1 MAATSRP
8 VHVHVLLWGL
18 VVAVALIVRPPLPVD
33 ETRYLAV
40 AWDMWLENH
49 YLVPYLNGEPYS
61 HKPPLLFWLMT
72 AGWQLFGVNE
82 WWPRLVAPLF
92 GLGTMILTGRLAAVL
107 WPGRAD
113 VAGTA
118 PLLMF
123 SALFWTVFTTL
134 TMFDMMLAFFAVAA
148 LIALVTAART
158 GRMRGFVLAGVM
170 IGIGVLAKG
179 PAILLHY
186 LPVALTALLWIPH
199 LLDRDTSVTWAWPK
213 WYGGVIL
220 SVICAAAVGLTWAVP
235 AGIAGGEAYRDAI
248 FWGQSAGRVVNSFAH
263 ARPYWWYAAM
273 LPGLV
278 LPWLIWPPLWRRA
291 RTLWTDHMDGGQRL
305 CLIWFGAAFFV
316 FSSVSGKQLHYLLP
330 EFPALALLASFALG
344 SGADQGRRF
353 DSWLPGGFFVLG
365 GLALVV
371 VPHIPLSGRVAET
384 VAEAHT
390 LWGLVLVAAGTYV
403 IWVRAGVGGIS
414 LASAL
419 TVTAIYLAAQPVFD
433 KRYDLTPVA
442 REIQAY
448 QAAGTP
454 VANFSKYH
462 GQYHYLGRLRAPVT
476 VIGQLNDDEE
486 RFLAAHPNGVV
497 VAYHRVL
504 PTQAKP
510 LSTHTY
516 RRMIVAFWPAQALI
530 DHPGIAERR

>member
-1 MAATSRP
+1 MAETLRP
-8 VHVHVLLWGL
+8 VYIHVLLWGL

-49 YLVPYLNGEPYS
+49 YLVPHLNGEPYS

-113 VAGTA
+113 VVGTA

-134 TMFDMMLAFFAVAA
+134 TMFDMMLAFFAVAS

-158 GRMRGFVLAGVM
+158 GRMRAFVLAGVM

-186 LPVALTALLWIPH
+186 LPVALTAPLWIPH
-199 LLDRDTSVTWAWPK
+199 LLDRDTSVTWTWPK
-213 WYGGVIL
+213 WYGGVIV
-220 SVICAAAVGLTWAVP
+220 SVTCAAAVGLTWAVP
-235 AGIAGGEAYRDAI
+235 AGIAGGEVYRDAI
-248 FWGQSAGRVVNSFAH
+248 FWGQSAGRIVNSFAH
-263 ARPYWWYAAM
+263 ARPYWWYAAI
-273 LPGLV
+273 LPALV

-291 RTLWTDHMDGGQRL
+291 RTLWANDMDGGQRL

-330 EFPALALLASFALG
+330 EFPALALLAGFALG
-344 SGADQGRRF
+344 SGVDQGRRF

-365 GLALVV
+365 GLALVGV
-371 VPHIPLSGRVAET
+371 LHIPLSGRAAET

-390 LWGLVLVAAGTYV
+390 LWGLVVVAAGAYV
-403 IWVRAGVGGIS
+403 IWGRAGVGGIS

-419 TVTAIYLAAQPVFD
+419 TVTVIHLAAQPVLD
-433 KRYDLTPVA
+433 KRYNLTPVA
-442 REIQAY
+442 LEIQAH
-448 QAAGTP
+448 QAAGRP

-462 GQYHYLGRLRAPVT
+462 GQYHYLGRLRDPMT

-497 VAYHRVL
+497 VSYHRVL

-516 RRMIVAFWPAQALI
+516 RRMIVAFWPAQSLI